1 MERKYNDILKK
12 DVVVPEIVQKKADE
26 AYIQIKERGTEDMI
40 KKNVILRKEE
50 SQRKKATIK
59 TLTAACACI
68 ALFIVAGNFLDID
81 ISNENYETFEGET
94 HVEIVKDDNLMQA
107 IEKMFTLKAYAAD
120 HPEADENGYVTLNA
134 GNNILVQKNGLGC
147 VLCEGEDDFVSYC
160 IGTNFLCEGENI
172 ESITYSINGAAF
184 QVVERPN
191 ASILIASETYGKEL
205 NTGLCG
211 GEDSDTLDNPASVF
225 GLYKSITLSYDNQM
239 NDYTWI
245 NICNETEYSWD
256 FLYGK
261 NMMLEDRVS
270 AIEEM
275 MKDVE
280 IICTVHYTDGTT
292 DDARITVGGGV
303 YVPET
308 GVPQKDEPQA
318 DFEFRL
324 EP

>member
-134 GNNILVQKNGLGC
+134 GNNILV
-147 VLCEGEDDFVSYC
+147 
-160 IGTNFLCEGENI
+160 
-172 ESITYSINGAAF
+172 
-184 QVVERPN
+184 
-191 ASILIASETYGKEL
+191 
-205 NTGLCG
+205 
-211 GEDSDTLDNPASVF
+211 
-225 GLYKSITLSYDNQM
+225 
-239 NDYTWI
+239 
-245 NICNETEYSWD
+245 
-256 FLYGK
+256 
-261 NMMLEDRVS
+261 
-270 AIEEM
+270 
-275 MKDVE
+275 
-280 IICTVHYTDGTT
+280 
-292 DDARITVGGGV
+292 
-303 YVPET
+303 
-308 GVPQKDEPQA
+308 
-318 DFEFRL
+318 
-324 EP
+324 